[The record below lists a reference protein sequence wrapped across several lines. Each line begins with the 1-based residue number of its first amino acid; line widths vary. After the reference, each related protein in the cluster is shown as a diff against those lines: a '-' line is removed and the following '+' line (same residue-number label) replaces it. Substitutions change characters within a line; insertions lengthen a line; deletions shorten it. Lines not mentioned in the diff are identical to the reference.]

1 MKITTLLFALLLVN
15 NISQAQNHN
24 ALQAL
29 TTRNSAEELQTV
41 TFVDPLQYIGRWYQ
55 IARNPLPF
63 EPLTC
68 MCAQQTLTLLA
79 SGSVGVYNSCNAD
92 SVDGPLNDIRGEAV
106 IIDPSNSKLT
116 VDFGFPQKGQYWI
129 IGLASDY
136 SWAVVSDPS
145 RRSLYILSKTP
156 ELDPQ
161 SYTSAIDS
169 VKHQI
174 DITKLL
180 STNHKGCSYPA
191 L

>member
-1 MKITTLLFALLLVN
+1 MKTITLFFALLFVTSM
-15 NISQAQNHN
+15 SQAQSDNVFRSF
-24 ALQAL
+24 
-29 TTRNSAEELQTV
+29 TNSNFTEELQTV
-41 TFVDPLQYIGRWYQ
+41 VFVDPLQYVGRWYQ

-68 MCAQQTLTLLA
+68 MCAQQTLALLS
-79 SGSVGVYNSCNAD
+79 SGNVGVYNSCNAD
-92 SVDGPLNDIRGEAV
+92 SVDGPLNDIRGEAT

-129 IGLASDY
+129 IALANDY

-145 RRSLYILSKTP
+145 RRSLYVLSKTP

-161 SYTSAIDS
+161 SYKAAIDS

-180 STNHKGCSYPA
+180 STNHLGCSYPA